1 MAQRAAT
8 ASFMVKMILGDI
20 NQKSMLMRSGNAMAA
35 RSEKGRLPHSSP
47 RRFGFKNVGRVRRS
61 WYTENACIF
70 LVGCSEKSGRRP
82 KNEEWLL
89 NPELH

>member
-47 RRFGFKNVGRVRRS
+47 RDVDLASRTLVVFVEVGTPRMLAYS
-61 WYTENACIF
+61 
-70 LVGCSEKSGRRP
+70 
-82 KNEEWLL
+82 
-89 NPELH
+89 